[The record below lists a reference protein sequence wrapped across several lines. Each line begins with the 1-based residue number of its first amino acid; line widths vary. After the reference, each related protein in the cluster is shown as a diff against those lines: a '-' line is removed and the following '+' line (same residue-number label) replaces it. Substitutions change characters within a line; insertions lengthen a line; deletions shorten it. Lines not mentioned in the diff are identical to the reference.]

1 MLVEKSPRS
10 AGTSEQNYPLTFAN
24 RGEWVQL
31 AEIRAGNKLRKRL
44 ADLGLHIGMQ
54 VRIMQD
60 DHAGPVI
67 LAVKND
73 SRLAVGR
80 GMAQKIM
87 VHSAEEQV

>member
-1 MLVEKSPRS
+1 MLVEKMPRS
-10 AGTSEQNYPLTFAN
+10 AGANHQTYPLTFAN

-31 AEIRAGNKLRKRL
+31 AEIHAGDKLRKRL
-44 ADLGLHIGMQ
+44 ADLGLHVGMQ
-54 VRIMQD
+54 VRVVQD

-80 GMAQKIM
+80 GMAQKIL
-87 VHSAEEQV
+87 VHSAEGQV